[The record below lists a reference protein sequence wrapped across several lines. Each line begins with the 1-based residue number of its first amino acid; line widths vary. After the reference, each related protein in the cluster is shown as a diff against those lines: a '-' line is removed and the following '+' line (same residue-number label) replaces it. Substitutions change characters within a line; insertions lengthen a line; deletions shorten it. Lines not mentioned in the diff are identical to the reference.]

1 MHKFNVWL
9 NNRLVDSV
17 FYSVSEGETIAQ
29 AVERVRRSLVAHD
42 GYSPE
47 IKVTWPKGQ
56 RITED
61 VFELHGLYSRGWELL
76 TTESTRKEIR
86 QRRKEYTENEGGT
99 CKIVVKRERV

>member
-29 AVERVRRSLVAHD
+29 AVERVRRSLVSHD

-56 RITED
+56 R
-61 VFELHGLYSRGWELL
+61 
-76 TTESTRKEIR
+76 
-86 QRRKEYTENEGGT
+86 RKEYTENEGGT
-99 CKIVVKRERV
+99 YKIVVKRERV